1 MLYFAQQQDPG
12 FKATHSEI
20 AHRKS
25 LLAMLWVS
33 PCRPHSTFTSQVKVH
48 EGPYF
53 CEQPLLGL
61 PIENPYRAPKSLTF
75 V

>member
-20 AHRKS
+20 AHKKS

-33 PCRPHSTFTSQVKVH
+33 PCRPHSTFTSQAHMKA
-48 EGPYF
+48 
-53 CEQPLLGL
+53 
-61 PIENPYRAPKSLTF
+61 PIF
-75 V
+75 VSNLFWASP